1 MNDATD
7 RDAGTDGKG
16 SGESRPWGSIRQS
29 GKARYFVRFTA
40 EGHQYERGPFS
51 TWNAAD
57 KMRRRARALLEAGTP
72 IADVLSGVFGDFA
85 GARLTFRDAAPHYLA
100 FAANRKR
107 ASSLADDRYRLGQ
120 LCRAPWA
127 GKILGTLRP
136 ADFLPWINER
146 QTSRRVKRLRP
157 RRPGESREAFNALP
171 DDERF
176 VAVTMPGASALTVN
190 KDLALVSALFK
201 WAIGAGYV
209 EANPVRRVARL
220 PEKGRPERCYLTA
233 SEAAALIAS
242 APDVVRPFV
251 LAAVHTGARRAEL
264 LALRWRS
271 VDLVRRELT
280 IEAGT
285 EKAGRGRTI
294 PLTATLHGTL
304 AAMRDGRQ
312 IRAIDGSDPV
322 FVVADGAPLT
332 PAIVRDAFASAV
344 ARCDALPPEKRAAL
358 TLHGLRHSAA
368 SIMVAAGVP
377 ILDVARILGHSTLAV
392 TMRYARFAPESGRS
406 AVEALGAALS
416 GAAPAARSA
425 ATGS

>member
-1 MNDATD
+1 MSDETN
-7 RDAGTDGKG
+7 RDAGTEAKG
-16 SGESRPWGSIRQS
+16 EAEARPWGSVRQA
-29 GKARYFVRFTA
+29 GKSRYFVRFTA

-57 KMRRRARALLEAGTP
+57 KMRRRARALLEAGTAV
-72 IADVLSGVFGDFA
+72 ADVLSGVFGDFA
-85 GARLTFRDAAPHYLA
+85 GARLTFREAAPHYLA

-120 LCRAPWA
+120 LSRAPWA
-127 GKILGTLRP
+127 GKVLGTLRP
-136 ADFLPWINER
+136 ADFLPWIAER
-146 QTSRRVKRLRP
+146 QTGRKVKRLRP

-171 DDERF
+171 DAERF
-176 VAVTMPGASALTVN
+176 VVVTLPGASALTVN

-201 WAIGAGYV
+201 WAMGAGYV
-209 EANPVRRVARL
+209 ESNPVRRVARL

-233 SEAAALIAS
+233 VEAS
-242 APDVVRPFV
+242 ALVASAADVVRPFL

-271 VDLVRRELT
+271 VDLARREVT

-294 PLTATLHGTL
+294 PLTAALHATL
-304 AAMRDGRQ
+304 AAMRDERRV
-312 IRAIDGSDPV
+312 RAIDGSDPV
-322 FVVADGAPLT
+322 FVVADGSPLT
-332 PAIVRDAFASAV
+332 AAVVREAFASAV
-344 ARCDALPPEKRAAL
+344 ARCGALPPEKRDTL

-392 TMRYARFAPESGRS
+392 TMRYARFAPESGRT
-406 AVEALGAALS
+406 AVDALGAALA
-416 GAAPAARSA
+416 GAAAAPRGT
-425 ATGS
+425 ATGT